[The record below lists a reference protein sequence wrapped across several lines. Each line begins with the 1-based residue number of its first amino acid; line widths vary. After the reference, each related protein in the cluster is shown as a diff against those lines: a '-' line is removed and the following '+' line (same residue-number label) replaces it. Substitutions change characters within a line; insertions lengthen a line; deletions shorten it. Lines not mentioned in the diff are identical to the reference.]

1 MSSDKP
7 DLARAG
13 TMQVTAKEGKFY
25 LDKNLTEWKKPFLAD
40 HLEGEEEPV
49 TSSAKGKG
57 KAKLSKHT
65 TMKGT
70 AKEADALLGDSR
82 PDPDA
87 GTRAQQKKIEELSS
101 PPPSKRAK
109 KAASASALKTAA
121 SIHKTLEEAKA
132 LYGDVDMSEGRSLRK
147 RPDKPKPALKKAGT
161 MQNTAKEGK
170 AFLKRQKKGAAKKKQ
185 EAIVEDGEENGDA
198 ETGSD

>member
-13 TMQVTAKEGKFY
+13 TMQV
-25 LDKNLTEWKKPFLAD
+25 
-40 HLEGEEEPV
+40 
-49 TSSAKGKG
+49 
-57 KAKLSKHT
+57 
-65 TMKGT
+65 T

-87 GTRAQQKKIEELSS
+87 GTRGQQKKIEELST
-101 PPPSKRAK
+101 PPPAKKAK
-109 KAASASALKTAA
+109 KAASANSLKPAT

-132 LYGDVDMSEGRSLRK
+132 LYGDVDVSEGRSLRK
-147 RPDKPKPALKKAGT
+147 RPEKPKPALKKAGT

-170 AFLKRQKKGAAKKKQ
+170 AYLKRQKKGAAKKKKEEEKIEEEDANG
-185 EAIVEDGEENGDA
+185 EAEEEEA
-198 ETGSD
+198 SDE